1 MNVADLE
8 NEVARLR
15 GHNMALQRR
24 LEAARRDALLYAAS
38 LCEDHIV
45 GYSPAKGFV
54 LSVRSSLKDKDGH
67 YGSAYAAK
75 LREIA
80 K

>member
-1 MNVADLE
+1 VTPE
-8 NEVARLR
+8 QEIEHLR
-15 GHNMALQRR
+15 TANMALQRR
-24 LEAARRDALLYAAS
+24 LEAARRDAMLFAAS
-38 LCEDHIV
+38 VCEDHIV

-54 LSVRSSLKDKDGH
+54 LSVRSSLKDKDGP

>member
-38 LCEDHIV
+38 LCEDHAMAWIEDEGWTLLPV
-45 GYSPAKGFV
+45 SGVERDHGG
-54 LSVRSSLKDKDGH
+54 R
-67 YGSAYAAK
+67 AYAAK